1 MQYISIYF
9 VLQEDDVPID
19 YITIG
24 RSTDEIEV
32 SSSHPLEGS
41 STEELV
47 TKPVRHA
54 APDGICRTSHA
65 AEDSIQHLVSACTNY
80 YYKI

>member
-1 MQYISIYF
+1 MAYISIYF
-9 VLQEDDVPID
+9 ALQEDDVPID
-19 YITIG
+19 YPTIG
-24 RSTDEIEV
+24 RSTSETEAA
-32 SSSHPLEGS
+32 SHHLEGS

-47 TKPVRHA
+47 SKSGRHA
-54 APDGICRTSHA
+54 APDGIDRTLHA